1 MVSHSSCRENARLVG
16 VLLDGQLDAVQTL
29 DVEEHVAACE
39 SCRERVLLERAMR
52 ASVKRAVY
60 EGAAPKSERM
70 RERMMAAMMAER
82 TRLDAIA
89 NEIETPNEDAE
100 DANSISI
107 VLAADALPVSA
118 DGTAQDA
125 QDADVVVLAARPG
138 KPVKRSAFSLR
149 TMVPLAAAAALVFA
163 WGTLSQGPGP
173 RAVGASA
180 HAGFVGNDAISD
192 LLAEHSS
199 PLPPERTNAKDM
211 RALERYVGV
220 PVRAPSFKS
229 PQAKFVG
236 GRLFNVQRTHAAMLQ
251 YQLGDD
257 AQPQRVTVF
266 IYDPQRV
273 RIESDGLSPRA
284 VGTAEVRVG
293 HADGHSVA
301 VTQRAGVG
309 YAVATDLDPEESV
322 QLVDFKDEE

>member
-1 MVSHSSCRENARLVG
+1 MTMASHSSCRENARLVG

-60 EGAAPKSERM
+60 EGAAPKSEHM

-89 NEIETPNEDAE
+89 NEVDEDE
-100 DANSISI
+100 DDADSAASAI
-107 VLAADALPVSA
+107 VMAADALPVSA
-118 DGTAQDA
+118 DGSA

-138 KPVKRSAFSLR
+138 KPAKRSAFSLR

-251 YQLGDD
+251 YQLGDG

-284 VGTAEVRVG
+284 VGTAVVRVG

>member
-1 MVSHSSCRENARLVG
+1 MVGRTSCHDNARLVG

-39 SCRERVLLERAMR
+39 SCLERVELERAMR
-52 ASVKRAVY
+52 ASVKRAVR
-60 EGAAPKSERM
+60 EGAAPKSEGL
-70 RERMMAAMMAER
+70 RERMMAAMKAEQA
-82 TRLDAIA
+82 RLDAIA
-89 NEIETPNEDAE
+89 EGTDDEEDE
-100 DANSISI
+100 HGDSS
-107 VLAADALPVSA
+107 PVSA
-118 DGTAQDA
+118 QDA
-125 QDADVVVLAARPG
+125 EVLVLAARPG
-138 KPVKRSAFSLR
+138 KPARRDVFSWR
-149 TMVPLAAAAALVFA
+149 MMVPLAAAAALVFA

-173 RAVGASA
+173 RAVAGSA

-211 RALERYVGV
+211 RSLERYVGV
-220 PVRAPSFKS
+220 PVRAPSFRS

-251 YQLGDD
+251 YQLGDG
-257 AQPQRVTVF
+257 AQQQRVTVF
-266 IYDPQRV
+266 IYDPQKV

-309 YAVATDLDPEESV
+309 YAVATDLDPEVSA

>member
-1 MVSHSSCRENARLVG
+1 MTMPGRTSCHDNARLVG

-39 SCRERVLLERAMR
+39 SCQERVELERAMR
-52 ASVKRAVY
+52 ASVKRAVR
-60 EGAAPKSERM
+60 EGAAPKSEGL
-70 RERMMAAMMAER
+70 RERMMAAMQAEQA
-82 TRLDAIA
+82 RLEAIA
-89 NEIETPNEDAE
+89 EGTDGEDE
-100 DANSISI
+100 EEHGELS
-107 VLAADALPVSA
+107 PVSA
-118 DGTAQDA
+118 R
-125 QDADVVVLAARPG
+125 DADVVVLAPRPG
-138 KPVKRSAFSLR
+138 KPARKGVFSWR
-149 TMVPLAAAAALVFA
+149 MMVPLAAAAALVFA

-173 RAVGASA
+173 RAVAGSA

-211 RALERYVGV
+211 RSLERYVGV

-251 YQLGDD
+251 YQLGDG
-257 AQPQRVTVF
+257 AQQQRVTVF
-266 IYDPQRV
+266 IYDPQKV

-309 YAVATDLDPEESV
+309 YAVATDLDPEVSA